1 MTDHD
6 LDLKLLVAAAA
17 IREAGHFARRFF
29 ERRAELAIELKGAQD
44 LVSIAD
50 REVEQLLRARLAAAF
65 PEDGLI
71 GEEGEAAGPAGAE
84 GCWVIDPIDGTM
96 NFLRGV
102 PYWSVVVAFVVGGRT
117 VIGLTYDPVHD
128 ELFAARRGGGA
139 FRNGEPIR
147 VSGTTDPGQAVIGHT
162 FSFKTEVAP
171 YVRTLANLLEAG
183 VDHRRLGSTA
193 LMLCHVADGRL
204 DGVVTLRASSWDVIA
219 GLILVREAGGVT
231 REFLD
236 HAGLTEPGSAYACT
250 PALAAVIE
258 EASGL
263 RAR

>member
-6 LDLKLLVAAAA
+6 LDLKTLVAAAA
-17 IREAGHFARRFF
+17 IREAGRLARRFV
-29 ERRAELAIELKGAQD
+29 ERRVELTVELKGAQD
-44 LVSIAD
+44 MVSIAA
-50 REVEQLLRARLAAAF
+50 REVEELVRARLSAAF
-65 PEDGLI
+65 PEDGLV
-71 GEEGEAAGPAGAE
+71 GEEGEAAGPAAAE
-84 GCWVIDPIDGTM
+84 GCWVIDPLDGTM

-102 PYWSVVVAFVVGGRT
+102 PYWSVVIAYVRGGET

-128 ELFAARRGGGA
+128 DLFAARKGGGA

-147 VSGTTDPGQAVIGHT
+147 VSGTSDPGQAVIGHT
-162 FSFKTEVAP
+162 FSFKLEVAP

-219 GLILVREAGGVT
+219 GLILVREAGGLT

-236 HAGLTEPGSAYACT
+236 HAGLMDPGSAYACT
-250 PALAAVIE
+250 PGLAATIE
-258 EASGL
+258 QASGL
-263 RAR
+263 RA